1 MGFVRVTLLRPYHE
15 EHTQDLSLRFGSEPY
30 APMGVIDPND
40 PREYV
45 QSGRIGE
52 SARPVLYTLNWSNES
67 QRDVLM
73 PEEAAMLHFGDWRLP
88 KDGSGGF
95 KPGANTYGREK
106 QRVALKWGDYS
117 YRTPDRGQEFTQDII
132 APPNVPHVKI
142 QRVDQGGRVVGD
154 WSFDPWAWFAW
165 DKDVSPR
172 AVARE
177 KAKQAEYEMKPS
189 GFAGFDPSAL
199 SADQLAQ
206 MASLIAKQMKAK
218 AS

>member
-1 MGFVRVTLLRPYHE
+1 MGFVRVTLLRQYHE
-15 EHTQDLSLRFGSEPY
+15 DETQDLALRFGSESVS
-30 APMGVIDPND
+30 PMGVVDPND

-45 QSGRIGE
+45 QGARSGE
-52 SARPVLYTLNWSNES
+52 TSRPILYVLNWSNES

-88 KDGSGGF
+88 KNSGVF
-95 KPGANTYGREK
+95 RAGANTFGREK
-106 QRVALKWGDYS
+106 LRVALKWGDYV
-117 YRTPDRGQEFTQDII
+117 YRTPDRGQEFTQDVI

-154 WSFDPWAWFAW
+154 WAFDPWAHFEW

-177 KAKQAEYEMKPS
+177 NAKRAEYEIVPPS
-189 GFAGFDPSAL
+189 RDAEMEAMRE
-199 SADQLAQ
+199 QLAE
-206 MASLIAKQMKAK
+206 MKKLLASAVKAK
-218 AS
+218 A